1 MVEESKIEDTVIKV
15 YMDMYLNGITEDRS
29 DAYLERIQD
38 RMQVLIQRKKLRKNL
53 K

>member
-15 YMDMYLNGITEDRS
+15 YMDMYLNGITDDRS
-29 DAYLERIQD
+29 DKYLLNLMN
-38 RMQVLIQRKKLRKNL
+38 RMQVLIERKKLRNKI